1 MEPRRDDEISR
12 LPSGDLLSR
21 QFATTISSLNE
32 AWFHTLD
39 KEVIYTPL
47 NEVLLPLLHNCF
59 FGGAIYTLLLL
70 PKGHRDQVAGDIASF
85 ITEEPQS

>member
-1 MEPRRDDEISR
+1 MKGYFYIDRFAFILNNDLGSNTPFWREEMEPRRDDEISR

-39 KEVIYTPL
+39 K
-47 NEVLLPLLHNCF
+47 
-59 FGGAIYTLLLL
+59 
-70 PKGHRDQVAGDIASF
+70 
-85 ITEEPQS
+85 